1 MTNPQ
6 DPSIYR
12 VGDLVIGSTDPSKSV
27 YSSSGAKL
35 NDNGVSIYG
44 SSEDLQSQYKDIV
57 RSATSSGG
65 KRIPLDLDNS
75 KKPAKTTK
83 TKSKKTSQTV
93 PRYDESM
100 ERLWEFPK
108 EPIVEPKQA
117 PKLYTVQFENDFGK
131 IKAKVEHVVEH
142 EQAYMLVF
150 TDEDS
155 VVFEPKVGELLLLHT
170 ENGSEAVYYPGV
182 TFNSP
187 ENSKKLMILF
197 KVPEINQ
204 E

>member
-1 MTNPQ
+1 MTNTQ

-65 KRIPLDLDNS
+65 KMIPLARDNS
-75 KKPAKTTK
+75 KKSAKITK
-83 TKSKKTSQTV
+83 TKSKKTTQTAS
-93 PRYDESM
+93 RYDEAM

-108 EPIVEPKQA
+108 EPVVETKAA
-117 PKLYTVQFENDFGK
+117 PKLCTVQFENDFGK
-131 IKAKVEHVVEH
+131 IKAKVEYVVEH

-170 ENGSEAVYYPGV
+170 ENASEAVYYPGV